1 MKDPVGPDLKL
12 IEIHRAANDEEALV
26 IKGLLE
32 SQGIRCI
39 LRSPVVHA
47 VHPFSMDGLGEVR
60 ILVAEGDELEAK
72 ALLSSSWKEIP
83 PRLARGKRDR
93 KEEDGDASV

>member
-1 MKDPVGPDLKL
+1 MKEPVSPDLKL

-26 IKGLLE
+26 IRGLLE

-60 ILVAEGDELEAK
+60 ILVAEADELEAK
-72 ALLSSSWKEIP
+72 ALLSSSGKRIP
-83 PRLARGKRDR
+83 PRLPRGKRVR
-93 KEEDGDASV
+93 